1 MRTAPNIA
9 MAPKTS
15 WQLDFLNPR
24 KDVDSAKTNASS
36 QGGLSPSAYFS
47 GSSIGAC
54 PASPMTASA
63 SKTAACSSYLD
74 SVEYERMENLGLF
87 TDRPDTAASEQC
99 LQMQD
104 LSKPDQSTNYLPA
117 ATDSAVAALYAQ
129 AGSTSSATPRT
140 NSSSTSTTNR
150 ADYKRPAIRSPW
162 ESNLILIHQ
171 PAACLHIPPAIG
183 TARGR
188 SNSTSRCNLW
198 SFERRASPI
207 QDHIPE

>member
-1 MRTAPNIA
+1 MYVAEFVKNRREAYVP
-9 MAPKTS
+9 
-15 WQLDFLNPR
+15 
-24 KDVDSAKTNASS
+24 SAKSHCIVWLVRCA
-36 QGGLSPSAYFS
+36 
-47 GSSIGAC
+47 
-54 PASPMTASA
+54 
-63 SKTAACSSYLD
+63 D
-74 SVEYERMENLGLF
+74 SVVYERMENLGVF
-87 TDRPDTAASEQC
+87 TDRPDTAASDQC

-162 ESNLILIHQ
+162 ESNLIVIHQ